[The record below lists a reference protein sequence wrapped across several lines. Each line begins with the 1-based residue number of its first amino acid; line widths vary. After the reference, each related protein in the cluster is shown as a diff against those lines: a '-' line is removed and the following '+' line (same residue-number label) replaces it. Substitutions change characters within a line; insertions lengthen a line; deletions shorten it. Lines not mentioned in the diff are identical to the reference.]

1 MDNLQ
6 MNEERANSLQGD
18 PQRIGSEVV
27 QVTVR
32 FVTIMQRYSGNGLR
46 DVEMVLPSEP
56 RQAVDLI
63 IERFGIPWKGELE
76 KYVRIF
82 INGIIDQAFFESGEY
97 LKGEDIIAFVP
108 ISSGG

>member
-1 MDNLQ
+1 
-6 MNEERANSLQGD
+6 MNVERVNSLQGD
-18 PQRIGSEVV
+18 PQRIGSDVV

-32 FVTIMQRYSGNGLR
+32 FITIMQKYSGDGLR
-46 DVEMVLPSEP
+46 DVEMTLPSEP

-76 KYVRIF
+76 KWVRIF
-82 INGIIDQAFFESGEY
+82 INGVNDQAFFESGEY
-97 LKGEDIIAFVP
+97 LKGGDIIAFVP

>member
-1 MDNLQ
+1 
-6 MNEERANSLQGD
+6 MNEERANSLHGD
-18 PQRIGSEVV
+18 PRRIGFDVV

-56 RQAVDLI
+56 RQAVDFI

-76 KYVRIF
+76 KWVRIF
-82 INGIIDQAFFESGEY
+82 INGVTDQVYFESGEY
-97 LKGEDIIAFVP
+97 LKGGDIIAFVP